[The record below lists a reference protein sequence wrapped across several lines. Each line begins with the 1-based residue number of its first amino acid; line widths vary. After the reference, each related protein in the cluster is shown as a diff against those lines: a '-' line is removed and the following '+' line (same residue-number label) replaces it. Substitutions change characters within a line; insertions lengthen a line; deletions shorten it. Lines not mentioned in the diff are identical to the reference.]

1 MDATIERPTL
11 IEIEQHI
18 ARLYATGLT
27 LATETTS
34 NPSPDL
40 LAHILRE
47 AETINELVRRIDPLV
62 FDLDTTL
69 DVAVILSRAL
79 NVWNVSVRRWM
90 AESEHAAL
98 ATAAKELTDAG
109 LALHDALASGPWV
122 TPEDA
127 PPMPSLPR
135 RVQ

>member
-1 MDATIERPTL
+1 MDAPIERPTL
-11 IEIEQHI
+11 LEIERHI
-18 ARLYATGLT
+18 ARLYGTGLT
-27 LATETTS
+27 LVTDSTS
-34 NPSPDL
+34 NRSPDL

-62 FDLDTTL
+62 FDLDATL

-90 AESEHAAL
+90 AESEQAAL
-98 ATAAKELTDAG
+98 ATAARELTDAG

-122 TPEDA
+122 TLEDA

>member
-27 LATETTS
+27 LVTETTS
-34 NPSPDL
+34 NRSPGL

-47 AETINELVRRIDPLV
+47 AETLNELVRRIDPLV
-62 FDLDTTL
+62 FDLDATL

-79 NVWNVSVRRWM
+79 NVWTSACADGWPSQSRRHWPQRL
-90 AESEHAAL
+90 ES
-98 ATAAKELTDAG
+98 
-109 LALHDALASGPWV
+109 
-122 TPEDA
+122 
-127 PPMPSLPR
+127 
-135 RVQ
+135 